1 MKKLIIIPLLL
12 VLMFIGEVSFA
23 QGFGLKGS
31 FNFFNLSQKD
41 GSGNTIE
48 NKMIPVLD
56 AGLFYE
62 IPVAPEF
69 CIRPEL
75 LYTLKGAKMDKIVD
89 TKTHLS
95 YVELPVLLLY
105 KGALSDGYVLLGF
118 GPYLSMG
125 VSGTIKTSNLNYD
138 IKFKNDITAVESL
151 TGAFFRPLDFGGK
164 IMVGYEFGIG
174 LSAAINAS
182 YGMSNINP
190 KIAGDKPEA
199 TTRNV
204 GFGLTLGYRFGKN

>member
-1 MKKLIIIPLLL
+1 MKRYIIIPLLL
-12 VLMFIGEVSFA
+12 VLIFVGEVSFA
-23 QGFGLKGS
+23 QGFGLKGT

-41 GSGNTIE
+41 ADGNVIE
-48 NKMIPVLD
+48 NKMIPVFD
-56 AGLFYE
+56 GGMFYE
-62 IPVAPEF
+62 IQLAPEF
-69 CIRPEL
+69 YLRPEL
-75 LYTLKGAKMDKIVD
+75 LYALKGAKMDKIVD

-125 VSGTIKTSNLNYD
+125 VSGTIVTSNLNYD
-138 IKFKNDITAVESL
+138 IKFKNDITAIESL

-174 LSAAINAS
+174 LSATINAS
-182 YGMSNINP
+182 YGMTNIHP
-190 KIAGDKPEA
+190 KIAGNKPEA
-199 TTRNV
+199 STRNV
-204 GFGLTLGYRFGKN
+204 GFGLTLGYRFGKK